1 MRLDRTLALS
11 SAIGVLLTA
20 FSVSTALTTSRAD
33 GIEEI
38 DYQLTREA
46 VRQRD
51 DIDEYFERA
60 RSITL
65 IAAQNPAFRAFYQV
79 SSPASSPTS
88 DTARQPLNQGQPT
101 AHITEAL
108 GYLRHLYPDRIGE
121 ACFIDLNGTE
131 NARVIRGK
139 VAATEELSEDES
151 ANPFFAPSAALGAD
165 EVYQAAPYLSPD
177 TNDWVVSNSAT
188 VFDDEGRARAI
199 LHFEI
204 TLASFRER
212 LGDSEFQSAIVETST
227 GKIIAR
233 SSNSPG
239 ASRLLVDPGDTHFPV
254 ATGTNGL
261 NRTAV
266 AQALSI
272 DSYRFA
278 TVPTHSRSTN
288 ANEWT
293 IVAGTLQPVSPLVGF
308 DAVQLGLAAIG
319 ILIVA
324 ASILSYRVNQS
335 RVRIARVDE
344 LTGLWNRRH
353 LLESGANRLR
363 SLLSQPGSTR
373 SGPSSVVAAVLMI
386 DLDRFKEINDTLG
399 HAQGDEVLRQIARRL
414 SAAIADENQL
424 LARLGGDEFAVLM
437 AAPGTS
443 RTVTALAAALHQ
455 IIDVP
460 IDLDGLL
467 VRVGASIG
475 VALAPTHGEDMG
487 ALLQHADIAMYDA
500 KRTGKGVT
508 VYDPA
513 SDPYSPARLSHA
525 AELRRAIE
533 HGAIDVHYQPKVHL
547 ATNRTAGFEAL
558 ARWTGSDGRAIPADE
573 FIPLT
578 ERSGLMLDLTRL
590 VLDQALGQLAQ
601 WHTDGF
607 EITVAVNI
615 SPTSLLE
622 SVFVA
627 AVADALHRHR
637 VQPRYLVL
645 ELTETAVMD
654 DPERSLRVLEE
665 LHRIGVSIS
674 IDDFGT
680 GYSSL
685 GYLRRFPVSELKIDR
700 SFVQGLGDT
709 AADGAIVEAAINL
722 GHSLGLRVVAEGVE
736 DEAALQRLRSL
747 GCDQGQGYLL
757 SRPLVA
763 AAAAQWLA
771 THRVLPRPVPPVT
784 PNDASALAHLD
795 GIAAQP
801 GTD

>member
-108 GYLRHLYPDRIGE
+108 GYLQRLYPDRIGE
-121 ACFIDLNGTE
+121 ACFIDLSGTE
-131 NARVIRGK
+131 NARVIRGQ

-165 EVYQAAPYLSPD
+165 EVYQAAPYLSHD
-177 TNDWVVSNSAT
+177 TNEWVVSNSAP
-188 VFDDEGRARAI
+188 V
-199 LHFEI
+199 
-204 TLASFRER
+204 
-212 LGDSEFQSAIVETST
+212 FQSAIVETST

-293 IVAGTLQPVSPLVGF
+293 IVAGTLQPGSPPVGF
-308 DAVQLGLAAIG
+308 DAVHVGLAGIG

-324 ASILSYRVNQS
+324 ASIFFYRVNQS
-335 RVRIARVDE
+335 RVRIALVDE

-363 SLLSQPGSTR
+363 APESARLDQV
-373 SGPSSVVAAVLMI
+373 GPILGRGRRV
-386 DLDRFKEINDTLG
+386 DDRPRPL
-399 HAQGDEVLRQIARRL
+399 QGDQRHPRPRPGRR
-414 SAAIADENQL
+414 SAAPDRPSLVRRNRGREPVVGPAGRRRVRRADGRTRHQPDRY
-424 LARLGGDEFAVLM
+424 RLGGRP
-437 AAPGTS
+437 APDHR
-443 RTVTALAAALHQ
+443 RTH
-455 IIDVP
+455 
-460 IDLDGLL
+460 
-467 VRVGASIG
+467 
-475 VALAPTHGEDMG
+475 
-487 ALLQHADIAMYDA
+487 
-500 KRTGKGVT
+500 
-508 VYDPA
+508 
-513 SDPYSPARLSHA
+513 
-525 AELRRAIE
+525 
-533 HGAIDVHYQPKVHL
+533 
-547 ATNRTAGFEAL
+547 
-558 ARWTGSDGRAIPADE
+558 
-573 FIPLT
+573 
-578 ERSGLMLDLTRL
+578 
-590 VLDQALGQLAQ
+590 
-601 WHTDGF
+601 
-607 EITVAVNI
+607 
-615 SPTSLLE
+615 
-622 SVFVA
+622 
-627 AVADALHRHR
+627 
-637 VQPRYLVL
+637 
-645 ELTETAVMD
+645 
-654 DPERSLRVLEE
+654 
-665 LHRIGVSIS
+665 
-674 IDDFGT
+674 
-680 GYSSL
+680 
-685 GYLRRFPVSELKIDR
+685 
-700 SFVQGLGDT
+700 
-709 AADGAIVEAAINL
+709 
-722 GHSLGLRVVAEGVE
+722 
-736 DEAALQRLRSL
+736 
-747 GCDQGQGYLL
+747 
-757 SRPLVA
+757 
-763 AAAAQWLA
+763 
-771 THRVLPRPVPPVT
+771 
-784 PNDASALAHLD
+784 
-795 GIAAQP
+795 
-801 GTD
+801 